1 MWTCR
6 FASPLVDSP
15 AVEAT
20 CTRSGDEGLT
30 ANALKMPIPD
40 AAASIVRLS
49 VVIPAYNEAGRIERT
64 LDHTVAFLEGR
75 KESWE
80 IVVADDGS
88 RDHTPEIVQRYISR
102 HGDERV
108 RLVAL
113 PKNRGKGAALR
124 TGVAAS
130 RGARVLIMDA
140 DLATPIEELAALE
153 RALDDGFQVATGSRA
168 VASANVTRPQSA
180 LRVLMGRAGNLWIRS
195 LAVPGVHDTQ
205 CGFKLFDGDVGRKL
219 FAMAHEDRFGID
231 IEVLCLA
238 RRRFSLPIAEIGVR
252 WEHQEGS
259 KVKWRDYVDVF
270 VKVPRIVWSVLT
282 QS

>member
-1 MWTCR
+1 M
-6 FASPLVDSP
+6 
-15 AVEAT
+15 
-20 CTRSGDEGLT
+20 T
-30 ANALKMPIPD
+30 ANALKMPSPD
-40 AAASIVRLS
+40 PAETAVRLS

-64 LDHTVAFLEGR
+64 LDRTVAFLDARNET
-75 KESWE
+75 WE
-80 IVVADDGS
+80 LVVADDGS
-88 RDHTPEIVQRYISR
+88 RDHTAEIVQRYITA
-102 HGDERV
+102 HGDARV

-113 PKNRGKGAALR
+113 PENRGKGAALR
-124 TGVAAS
+124 AGVAAS

-140 DLATPIEELAALE
+140 DLATPIEELEALEAAL
-153 RALDDGFQVATGSRA
+153 DSGFPVATGSRA

-180 LRVLMGRAGNLWIRS
+180 LRVLLGRAGNLWIRS

-205 CGFKLFDGDVGRKL
+205 CGFKLFEGDVGRKL
-219 FAMAHEDRFGID
+219 FALAQEDRFGID

-238 RRRFSLPIAEIGVR
+238 RRRLSLPIAEVGVR

-282 QS
+282 HR